1 MPVEQLTLKRIE
13 LKNESPGP
21 WSKFMSYGQR
31 TLGLQVP
38 GVVKERGDGKRTPD
52 GHNP

>member
-1 MPVEQLTLKRIE
+1 MPVEQSTLKRVE
-13 LKNESPGP
+13 LKNESTDP

-38 GVVKERGDGKRTPD
+38 GVVKEWRDGKRTPD